1 MKIRAKLLLFNLVI
15 VVPFLVNSAYTIITG
30 NQNRDLIKEA
40 VTASLPNVLSAE
52 RFRLDVLQIQQY
64 LKDAAARRDG
74 PAVSKDLLLAQMVY
88 SDAKA
93 SLVNLTGLKLGSRA
107 VTIRDEELDALY
119 QLGVGMAKAFG
130 QGDISSAEVLLSKF
144 DANAESIITQLG
156 GLRNGLVADLEND
169 LSILKTSMES
179 ASILSSVMLGAAIAL
194 VVLLSLVFSNSLARP
209 LGRLGRITSAMAQG
223 DLSQSVAAMKRQDEL
238 GVLARNFNVAI
249 GQLRDIVEHIK
260 ISSAEN
266 GAISRQLSG
275 NLEQTSAAV
284 TQISANIDS
293 IIRQFTVLVENI
305 TSSSSAVEEIFANIN
320 GLAGQIEN
328 QASAVAQTSA
338 SIEEMT
344 ASIES
349 VARIAR
355 DKQTATTGL
364 RDLTR
369 EGGKR
374 VDMTFEIVSAFSKS
388 ADDMLEM
395 IQVINDVANR
405 TNLLSMNAAIEAAHA
420 GDFGKGFAVVAD
432 EIRKLAESTGVNAK
446 NISQSLKL
454 IIEKIGQALEASRG
468 SGDAFHGISAEV
480 EDVVNAFTEISN
492 STNEL
497 SVGGKEI
504 LASVTSLTG
513 ITEEIK
519 NGSAEI
525 KAGALDVNTALQRIK
540 DISSESLAG
549 MREIGSGAGE
559 INAAVVQISEL
570 SVKNNENVSRLSGD
584 IARFMTGGGE
594 GEGGASGL
602 PDESEKRE

>member
-15 VVPFLVNSAYTIITG
+15 VVPFLVNSAHTIIAG
-30 NQNRDLIKEA
+30 NQNRELITKA
-40 VTASLPNVLSAE
+40 VTASLPNVLSTE

-74 PAVSKDLLLAQMVY
+74 PAVSRDLLMAESIY

-93 SLVNLTGLKLGSRA
+93 SLVNVTGFDFGSKA
-107 VTIRDEELDALY
+107 VTIASDELEEFY
-119 QLGVGMAKAFG
+119 QLGVNMARTFG
-130 QGDISSAEVLLSKF
+130 QGDFARAETLISKF

-156 GLRNGLVADLEND
+156 GLRNGLVAGLEHD
-169 LSILKTSMES
+169 LSVLKTTMES
-179 ASILSSVMLGAAIAL
+179 ASILSSIMLGSAIAL
-194 VVLLSLVFSNSLARP
+194 VIFLSLVFSNSLARP
-209 LGRLGRITSAMAQG
+209 LSRLGRVTSAMARG
-223 DLSQSVAAMKRQDEL
+223 DLSQSVDMKRRDEL
-238 GVLARNFNVAI
+238 GVLARNFNQAI

-260 ISSAEN
+260 NSSTEN
-266 GAISRQLSG
+266 GAISRELSG
-275 NLEQTSAAV
+275 NLGQTSAAV

-328 QASAVAQTSA
+328 QASAVGQTSA

-355 DKQTATTGL
+355 DKQAATAGL

-432 EIRKLAESTGVNAK
+432 EIRKLAESTGDNAK
-446 NISQSLKL
+446 SISQSLKS

-480 EDVVNAFTEISN
+480 EEVVNAFTEISN

-549 MREIGSGAGE
+549 MREIGAGAGE
-559 INAAVVQISEL
+559 INTAVVQISEL
-570 SVKNNENVSRLSGD
+570 SVKNNENVNRLNGD

-594 GEGGASGL
+594 GESSASGL
-602 PDESEKRE
+602 QSEDAQRE

>member
-15 VVPFLVNSAYTIITG
+15 VVPFLVNSAYTVITG
-30 NQNRDLIKEA
+30 NQNRELITKA
-40 VTASLPNVLSAE
+40 VTTSLPNVVSTE
-52 RFRLDVLQIQQY
+52 RFWLDVLQIQQY

-74 PAVSKDLLLAQMVY
+74 PVVSRDLLMAESIYQ
-88 SDAKA
+88 DARA
-93 SLVNLTGLKLGSRA
+93 SLVNVTGLDSGSN
-107 VTIRDEELDALY
+107 VLTITSDELETFY
-119 QLGVGMAKAFG
+119 QSGVSMAKAFG
-130 QGDISSAEVLLSKF
+130 WGDSAAAEVFMSKF
-144 DANAESIITQLG
+144 DANAEYIINQLG
-156 GLRNGLVADLEND
+156 ALKNGLTADLEND
-169 LSILKTSMES
+169 LSILKTAMES
-179 ASILSSVMLGAAIAL
+179 ASILSSIMLASAIAL
-194 VVLLSLVFSNSLARP
+194 VVLLSLVFSNSLATP
-209 LGRLGRITSAMAQG
+209 LGRLGRITSAMARG
-223 DLSQSVAAMKRQDEL
+223 DLSQSVAAMKRKDEL
-238 GVLARNFNVAI
+238 GVLARNFNTAI

-260 ISSAEN
+260 SSSAEN
-266 GAISRQLSG
+266 GAISRELTG

-293 IIRQFTVLVENI
+293 IIRQFAVLVENI

-364 RDLTR
+364 KDLTR

-388 ADDMLEM
+388 ADDMLDM

-420 GDFGKGFAVVAD
+420 GDFGRGFAVVAD
-432 EIRKLAESTGVNAK
+432 EIRKLAESTGANAK
-446 NISQSLKL
+446 SISKSLKS
-454 IIEKIGQALEASRG
+454 IIEKVGKALEASKG

-480 EDVVNAFTEISN
+480 EEVVDAFTEISN

-519 NGSAEI
+519 NGSTEI

-540 DISSESLAG
+540 DISNESLAG
-549 MREIGSGAGE
+549 MREIGAGAGE

-602 PDESEKRE
+602 TGESAERK